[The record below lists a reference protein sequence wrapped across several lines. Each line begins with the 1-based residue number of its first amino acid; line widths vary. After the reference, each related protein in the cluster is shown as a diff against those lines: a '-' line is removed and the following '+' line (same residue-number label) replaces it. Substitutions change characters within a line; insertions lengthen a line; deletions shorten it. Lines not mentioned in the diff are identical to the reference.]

1 MFVEIQG
8 NTLTDNEDMFELA
21 LNVSNF
27 HKSVSHNMSSRQKLK
42 ATVNTAFNLADKIGD
57 EGVSRLE
64 ETIAE
69 FNQWCSSKPKLETT
83 HVATGTSTK
92 QTYEYMSQEN
102 YDGSAERAYNT
113 HHM

>member
-69 FNQWCSSKPKLETT
+69 LNQWCSAKLEIT
-83 HVATGTSTK
+83 HVTTGTTTK
-92 QTYEYMSQEN
+92 QTYAYMSQES
-102 YDGSAERAYNT
+102 YDGSAKRVYNT